1 MSLKN
6 WKIMLYITETYE
18 HIFKYSHQEDMQQS
32 YLQKQLLDLIY
43 GMYIV
48 QAKIYVGK
56 SETSFNIMLNNHPN
70 DVYKVNNPKE
80 DQHFKLPGHN
90 FNQYAIFNLTEQLNK
105 NELGKEPLSC
115 RLMKRDDFWIHKLKN
130 LQSHGFN
137 TALTFSNF

>member
-1 MSLKN
+1 
-6 WKIMLYITETYE
+6 
-18 HIFKYSHQEDMQQS
+18 MQQS

-56 SETSFNIMLNNHPN
+56 LETSFNIMLNNHPN
-70 DVYKVNNPKE
+70 DVHKVNKPKE

-115 RLMKRDDFWIHKLKN
+115 RLMKRDDFWIHKLKT